1 MDAFSSRVEKL
12 KFRTKA
18 TAKSFNYSQPT
29 KTCLKSTVE
38 TRKMTF
44 NKQRQSPGLVHI
56 KDILKDSTDFT
67 EKLFGEFFCVSKK
80 VFIEN
85 MCSSEFRKIFRNS
98 CSTELL
104 WKLASILELR
114 KALPENVNLFIID
127 WSNSFTHSFRFFQY
141 TNCTNIVYLLESV
154 QTVGVDRITF
164 LKHEKPVFIL
174 RYKRPH

>member
-1 MDAFSSRVEKL
+1 MMHAFSSRVEKL

-67 EKLFGEFFCVSKK
+67 EKLFGEFFWVAKK
-80 VFIEN
+80 VFMEN
-85 MCSSEFRKIFRNS
+85 MCSSEFREIFRNS

-104 WKLASILELR
+104 WKLASVLELKKHYQ
-114 KALPENVNLFIID
+114 KASI
-127 WSNSFTHSFRFFQY
+127 
-141 TNCTNIVYLLESV
+141 YLLLIEATHLLIPS
-154 QTVGVDRITF
+154 GF
-164 LKHEKPVFIL
+164 LNIL
-174 RYKRPH
+174 IAQILCICLSKYRQLGWTG